1 MKTLKIEEKN
11 ARKLYPS
18 ASDEFKAMLE
28 DTFGKEFFNE
38 KITDRIKSYEDAC
51 EYLGLDPED
60 LPNVGFCQDE
70 DRKSIIAYHKLIIIA
85 RALNEGW
92 EPNWKDHD
100 EYKYFAYLYVDS
112 AGFVYANTNTTASS
126 TAATFGSRLCFKSR
140 ELALY
145 AINQFKS
152 IYEEY
157 LF

>member
-51 EYLGLDPED
+51 EHLGLDPED
-60 LPNVGFCQDE
+60 LPDVDYCQDE
-70 DRKSIIAYHKLIIIA
+70 DRKSIVAYHKLVVIT

-92 EPNWKDHD
+92 RPNWKNRD
-100 EYKYFAYLYVDS
+100 EYKYYGYLYVDS
-112 AGFVYANTNTTASS
+112 AGFVDADTHYTASDAS
-126 TAATFGSRLCFKSR
+126 IGSRLCFKSR

-157 LF
+157 IF